1 MTFPHADA
9 FSLSASLFL
18 SLSTFSINS
27 RILAIG
33 LFDWF
38 LYVYTYKH
46 THLYASYVYVYTH
59 RYLYIH
65 VHVLAMGLFDPF
77 LCVSCILVHVT
88 HEICSATVCCSVLQ
102 CVVAISTSTHT
113 YTPSAEPVNSVLK
126 YVAMPIIC
134 ILYRQRFAVCCN
146 AVHYVCIFVQVQ
158 YDVLQCVAVWY
169 IAVCWQ
175 CDAEFVWFMQYT
187 CRFACVIR
195 YFARESV
202 AACFSV
208 FQCVA
213 VCSSVLCLLVSHVSL
228 LVRALQRASLRCSV
242 LQRVAVCCRMLQY
255 AAVLCVCS
263 CYMYFCSWE
272 RCSVL
277 QRVAVCSIV
286 L

>member
-1 MTFPHADA
+1 MLHT
-9 FSLSASLFL
+9 
-18 SLSTFSINS
+18 
-27 RILAIG
+27 
-33 LFDWF
+33 
-38 LYVYTYKH
+38 YTYTH
-46 THLYASYVYVYTH
+46 TDIYTYTYMFLPWDCSIHSFVFHVFWFMLRMKYV
-59 RYLYIH
+59 RQQ
-65 VHVLAMGLFDPF
+65 
-77 LCVSCILVHVT
+77 CV
-88 HEICSATVCCSVLQ
+88 AVCCSVLQ

-228 LVRALQRASLRCSV
+228 LVRALQRVSLRCSV
-242 LQRVAVCCRMLQY
+242 LQCVAECCRMLQY